1 MTIQEAIKKLTSSED
16 LKKKAIE
23 ALNNGKGNEFL
34 KEQGIDYSLDQIKEF
49 LQPKES
55 GELSREQLDMA
66 AGGGFCGDDVFVPD
80 PIRTADP
87 KGDPLCGGG
96 HIPPEVK

>member
-1 MTIQEAIKKLTSSED
+1 MTLQEAIKKLTSSED

-66 AGGGFCGDDVFVPD
+66 AGGYDYCYYCDGFSYISDIGDVP
-80 PIRTADP
+80 
-87 KGDPLCGGG
+87 C
-96 HIPPEVK
+96 

>member
-1 MTIQEAIKKLTSSED
+1 MTIQEAYKKLTSTPE

-23 ALNNGKGNEFL
+23 ALKNGKADEFL

-66 AGGGFCGDDVFVPD
+66 AGGCLHLTPPQSTVYD
-80 PIRTADP
+80 PACIYDYDWEDFEN
-87 KGDPLCGGG
+87 K
-96 HIPPEVK
+96 

>member
-1 MTIQEAIKKLTSSED
+1 MTLQEAYKKITSSPE
-16 LKKKAIE
+16 LKAKALE
-23 ALNNGKGNEFL
+23 ALKSGKGDEFL

-66 AGGGFCGDDVFVPD
+66 AGGCLVLDGVAM
-80 PIRTADP
+80 RTLDFI
-87 KGDPLCGGG
+87 GDPECVALLN
-96 HIPPEVK
+96 PPESKN

>member
-16 LKKKAIE
+16 LKKKAME
-23 ALNNGKGNEFL
+23 ALKSGKGNEFL

-49 LQPKES
+49 LQPKKS

-66 AGGGFCGDDVFVPD
+66 AGGGYCVLDGFSYINDENAEIIFC
-80 PIRTADP
+80 
-87 KGDPLCGGG
+87 
-96 HIPPEVK
+96 